1 MAEKTLKRSQVFGN
15 FLAPLLRLPQMAKF
29 LRFWLWL
36 LGPAS
41 TLDFADL
48 QYARLTLGLLLVCF
62 LTSFVSL
69 AYQAYLNQGGQFYA
83 SIASLAIS
91 FIYLLARS
99 KHYRWAAWIFSLLP
113 YAILSLSFLEAAPR
127 DIVTVLYTCIGFFI
141 ASLVLKPK
149 DFVPYCLLILLWY
162 SLVFTRYFETLQL
175 LEQLQVLIFG
185 MVMLSLVLVTSFMR
199 YSQLQQIDEQLRL
212 LEEIASLAQKSLV
225 DAEAARREAEKAN
238 LIKSAFLAS
247 ISHELRTPLNAI
259 INFSQLL
266 RVGRFGALNNEQG
279 TFLERVVSNGKHLLG
294 LINDVLDISKI
305 AAGSLSLYLEANTD
319 LQELL
324 AEIPST
330 VEALLQDK
338 SVQFCMDIRPI
349 PLLMADRQRVYQ
361 IILNLLSNACKFTE
375 AGQIDLRL
383 DYLASSQEI
392 CIEVADTGS
401 GIADE
406 EQDKV
411 FRAFEQAASGLRL
424 GAGTGLGMPIS
435 RALAEAHGGKLFF
448 ESRLGQGT
456 TFTCILPLRPP
467 EAVVQR
473 YYLADKTE

>member
-1 MAEKTLKRSQVFGN
+1 
-15 FLAPLLRLPQMAKF
+15 
-29 LRFWLWL
+29 
-36 LGPAS
+36 
-41 TLDFADL
+41 
-48 QYARLTLGLLLVCF
+48 
-62 LTSFVSL
+62 
-69 AYQAYLNQGGQFYA
+69 
-83 SIASLAIS
+83 
-91 FIYLLARS
+91 
-99 KHYRWAAWIFSLLP
+99 
-113 YAILSLSFLEAAPR
+113 
-127 DIVTVLYTCIGFFI
+127 
-141 ASLVLKPK
+141 LKPK

-199 YSQLQQIDEQLRL
+199 YSQLQQIDEQVRL

-338 SVQFCMDIRPI
+338 PVQFCMDIRPI

-361 IILNLLSNACKFTE
+361 IILNLLSNACKFTV

-383 DYLASSQEI
+383 DYLAGSQEI

-456 TFTCILPLRPP
+456 KFTCVLPLRPP